1 MLRVCIIED
10 EEYNVTKLEEY
21 LLRFGKE
28 NDVSFHIDKYKD
40 GLTFLDSYSPA
51 CDLVFM
57 DIQLPNINGME
68 TAKRLRKIDDEVGII
83 FVTNLIKY
91 AVNGY
96 EVRAF
101 DYILK
106 PLNYYDFS
114 VRMKKFLAVSSLK
127 KKKEIVLCS
136 RGVMKRIAVDGIY
149 YVEVVGHDLCWH
161 TTAGDVVLYG
171 SLVAAAKMLPSLSFA
186 KCNSGILV
194 NLNHVQSLD
203 KDRVLVAGRYLPIS
217 RPKKKEFVTAVT
229 NFFAEILS

>member
-10 EEYNVTKLEEY
+10 EEYNVTTLEEY

-83 FVTNLIKY
+83 
-91 AVNGY
+91 
-96 EVRAF
+96 
-101 DYILK
+101 
-106 PLNYYDFS
+106 S

-171 SLVAAAKMLPSLSFA
+171 SLVAAAKKLPSMSFA